1 VFFWLLVG
9 HAVADF
15 PLQAGPMAVEK
26 CRRSASDLQRT
37 VPWFY
42 WLTAHALIHGG
53 AVFLATQSLF
63 LGLLETVVHWLI
75 DFAKC
80 EGLFGIHTDQV
91 LHVGCKVLWCVLIV
105 YGIPAQID
113 PYIPPLVR
121 PGRLTSG

>member
-53 AVFLATQSLF
+53 AVFFVTGSLF
-63 LGLLETVVHWLI
+63 LALLETVVHWLI

-80 EGLFGIHTDQV
+80 EGLFGIHVDQA
-91 LHVGCKVLWCVLIV
+91 LHVGCKVLWCVLLV
-105 YGIPAQID
+105 YGIPGQID
-113 PYIPPLVR
+113 PYIPPVVR
-121 PGRLTSG
+121 PA